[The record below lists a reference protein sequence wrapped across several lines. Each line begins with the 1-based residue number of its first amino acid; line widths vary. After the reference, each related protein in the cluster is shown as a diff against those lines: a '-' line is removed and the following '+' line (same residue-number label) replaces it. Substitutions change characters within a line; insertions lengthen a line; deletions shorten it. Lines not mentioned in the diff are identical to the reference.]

1 MIVSR
6 VAEAVLDT
14 SAIMAMILE
23 ESGADVAVQFADGAA
38 VSANIIA
45 EVATKLFERG
55 MIPDDVERD
64 ISQFGFVVHSVDE
77 AMAIA
82 IGALRPLT
90 KSAGLSLGDRS
101 CLALAAKLGLPA
113 ITADKTWATI
123 ADAIGVEVRL
133 IR

>member
-14 SAIMAMILE
+14 SAILAMLLE
-23 ESGADVAVQFADGAA
+23 ERGADIAIQFADGAA

-45 EVATKLFERG
+45 EVATKLFDRG
-55 MIPDDVERD
+55 MSRAVVERD
-64 ISQFGFVVHSVDE
+64 ILQFGFDVHSVNE
-77 AMAIA
+77 ADAIA

-113 ITADKTWATI
+113 ITADKAWASI
-123 ADAIGVEVRL
+123 AEAVGVEVVV

>member
-23 ESGADVAVQFADGAA
+23 ESGADIAVQFADRAA

-55 MIPDDVERD
+55 MKLADVKRD
-64 ISQFGFVVHSVDE
+64 ILQFRFDVHSVDE
-77 AMAIA
+77 AMSIA

-113 ITADKTWATI
+113 ITADKAWASI
-123 ADAIGVEVRL
+123 ADAVGVEVVL